1 MKIPNNGPQAPR
13 NYQKEFRM
21 ASEKILAYLDNNRQ
35 RHVDQLCEFLRIPS
49 ISSQSDHDEDTRRAA
64 AFVVDELKELGLEV
78 ETHDLGGHP
87 LIYAQ
92 TEIRPDRKTLLF
104 YGHYDVQ
111 PVDPL
116 ELWDTPPFEPR
127 IENDIVYARGACDD
141 KGQVYTH
148 LKAVEAYIREGVD
161 LPVNVKF
168 IIEGEEESGGQSIYK
183 FTEQNPE
190 KLACD
195 AIIVSDT
202 ALYNETTPG
211 ICYSLKGLAYMEIR
225 VFGPA
230 KDLHSGSYGG
240 TVQNPANA
248 LAEIVAALKDKDG
261 RCLVPGFYDD
271 VLELD
276 QEERDGFAELGYTDA
291 ILCDETG
298 SPAAFGEKGFT
309 TLERMWA
316 RPTCDVNGLLSGYG
330 GEGAKTIIPAEAMA
344 KVSMRLVPNQDPRKI
359 AARFTEYVESIAP
372 QGVRVEVIDHHGA
385 NPVLVPRKSEMMQAG
400 MAALEQGFGA
410 KPVFIREG
418 GSIPIVG
425 TFQEYLKSPVLLLGY
440 GLSTDNI
447 HSPNEKFHLENFWRG
462 ARTSA
467 ILMEEA
473 AKRNT

>member
-1 MKIPNNGPQAPR
+1 
-13 NYQKEFRM
+13 M
-21 ASEKILAYLDNNRQ
+21 ASEKILGYLDSHRNE
-35 RHVDQLCEFLRIPS
+35 HVDQLVEFLKIPS
-49 ISSQSDHDEDTRRAA
+49 ISSQSDHDQDIRRASV
-64 AFVVDELKELGLEV
+64 FVADELRELGLKVEV
-78 ETHDLGGHP
+78 HDLGGHP
-87 LIYAQ
+87 LIYAE

-116 ELWDTPPFEPR
+116 ELWETPPFEPR
-127 IENDIVYARGACDD
+127 IENGVIYARGACDD

-148 LKAVEAYIREGVD
+148 LKAVEAYVRQGVD

-168 IIEGEEESGGQSIYK
+168 IIEGEEECGGRSIYT
-183 FTEQNPE
+183 FTEQNAE

-195 AIIVSDT
+195 AVVVSDT

-211 ICYSLKGLAYMEIR
+211 ICYSLKGLAYMEIQ
-225 VFGPA
+225 VTGPA
-230 KDLHSGSYGG
+230 QDLHSGSFGG
-240 TVQNPANA
+240 TVRNPANA
-248 LAEIVAALKDKDG
+248 LAEIVAGLKDRDG

-276 QEERDGFAELGYTDA
+276 QEERDGFAELGYTDE
-291 ILCDETG
+291 ILCRETG
-298 SPAAFGEKGFT
+298 SPAPHGEKGFT

-330 GEGAKTIIPAEAMA
+330 GQGAKTIIPARAMA
-344 KVSMRLVPNQDPRKI
+344 KVSMRLVPNQEPKKI
-359 AARFTEYVESIAP
+359 AKAFTDYVLSIAP
-372 QGVRVEVIDHHGA
+372 SGVEVKVIDHNGA
-385 NPVLVPRKSEMMQAG
+385 NPVLVPRKSDMMQAG

-425 TFQEYLKSPVLLLGY
+425 TFQKCLKAPVLLLGY

-447 HSPNEKFHLENFWRG
+447 HSPNEKFHLDNFWRG

-467 ILMEEA
+467 ILLEEA
-473 AKRNT
+473 AKRG